1 MYVRALLLLIAIA
14 GSDRIARADDALDES
29 HVERAFVSGDG
40 IKIEVAWWTMTGTT
54 HVADELVITTKRGK
68 LRLESDEESGLA
80 IPLVEKVYSA
90 GRGRWVVL
98 GWSSFGGGM
107 ETVHAWIVDATPRVI
122 DKLEWTTD
130 RSHAGV
136 VVDASNGVR
145 VGIPLPIGAGSDDG
159 DDHLHDDEG
168 WQLAHGTR
176 SLSLANVTKL
186 PASETS
192 LASLPGYY
200 TPPFQTPPAERRWS
214 GRIVWFSAGKR
225 FQNARPP
232 RKR

>member
-1 MYVRALLLLIAIA
+1 MYVRALLLLVLIV
-14 GSDRIARADDALDES
+14 GSVRSARAEDAIDES
-29 HVERAFVSGDG
+29 HVERGFVSGDG
-40 IKIEVAWWTMTGTT
+40 IKIEVSWWTMTGTT

-68 LRLESDEESGLA
+68 LRLQSDEESGNAL
-80 IPLVEKVYSA
+80 PLVEKVYDA

-107 ETVHAWIVDATPRVI
+107 ETVHAWIVDATPRVL

-136 VVDASNGVR
+136 AVDTSSGVR
-145 VGIPLPIGAGSDDG
+145 VGIPLPIVVG
-159 DDHLHDDEG
+159 DDDEEPGLHDDED
-168 WQLAHGTR
+168 WRLAHGTR
-176 SLSLANVTKL
+176 NLSLANVNKL
-186 PASETS
+186 PAIETP

-200 TPPFQTPPAERRWS
+200 TPPFQTPPSERHWS
-214 GRIVWFSAGKR
+214 GRIVWFAAGKR
-225 FQNARPP
+225 FQNAPPP